1 MAERTVN
8 QRQLAV
14 LRWIIDGCPDGVMTD
29 VTYKTTAVALRN
41 RRLVT
46 ISKKQGV
53 WKAEATA
60 AGKHFAEHGSYPENH
75 WPNRTPKPGTS
86 TSTAPR
92 TTLGA
97 PPTPLAP
104 TAARRDRI
112 TGKRLV
118 DQMLADLAAA
128 GAEGL
133 AIEERDRGRFENLI
147 RSAERY
153 GKIPSGRLLR
163 IERDEARRPVLRFI
177 DQPAWKPERSTNIPV
192 PDRLTRPHPTTK
204 ALRDN
209 RQLHHMRADVRSRA
223 LRLLD
228 ALAKEAERRGHRVS
242 TPALE
247 PGRGSGKEHL
257 KITVTGHS
265 YAVSIDELN
274 DRVPHQ
280 VKSRVV
286 V

>member
-75 WPNRTPKPGTS
+75 WPNRTPRPGTS

-104 TAARRDRI
+104 TAARGDRI
-112 TGKRLV
+112 TGS
-118 DQMLADLAAA
+118 A
-128 GAEGL
+128 
-133 AIEERDRGRFENLI
+133 
-147 RSAERY
+147 RSTRCL
-153 GKIPSGRLLR
+153 PTSLLR
-163 IERDEARRPVLRFI
+163 G
-177 DQPAWKPERSTNIPV
+177 
-192 PDRLTRPHPTTK
+192 
-204 ALRDN
+204 LRDS
-209 RQLHHMRADVRSRA
+209 RSKSA
-223 LRLLD
+223 T
-228 ALAKEAERRGHRVS
+228 AGVS
-242 TPALE
+242 RT
-247 PGRGSGKEHL
+247 
-257 KITVTGHS
+257 
-265 YAVSIDELN
+265 
-274 DRVPHQ
+274 
-280 VKSRVV
+280 
-286 V
+286 